1 MFLILF
7 LILAISCY
15 SQNTVYSIK
24 GQFLAE
30 KIVEEKASAGF
41 NVYYVVGKWVI
52 VDWRSG
58 EILVDGK
65 RKKFAD
71 SIYVTLGSSMWKNNR
86 IILGYDYPSW
96 DPPYYIFEFD
106 PVSESFTSLDSPN
119 LILVSLNDVIYL
131 PSKQIIAS
139 AFLGGFR
146 TWIFYFNGDTLKL
159 NNVNLNW
166 AAGWKG
172 KMYEMGD
179 VIIGIGS
186 NPTGLG
192 TYEILGGYATKRGG
206 ETNWFLE
213 DIIEYHPK
221 VGGDIVGNKL
231 FIAAAG
237 RIYVF
242 NLSNFNLLKKHIL
255 FNVKVE
261 SEDMMFIDDVF
272 GYLVFSL
279 DSKTAIYKFAY
290 LESKDTV
297 LLIDSLFIDGSFL
310 SRFKRFDNDI
320 YLILSNSEKVRVYK
334 IDKVTTT
341 PKEPQLPNTFTLYQ
355 NYPNPFNPTT
365 TIEFDIPERTNVKL
379 VIYDILGREVET
391 LIDKELEPGKYKLNF
406 TATNLPSG
414 VYFYTLKTPKFT
426 KTNKMLLI
434 K

>member
-15 SQNTVYSIK
+15 SQNIVYSLK
-24 GQFLAE
+24 GQFSAE
-30 KIVEEKASAGF
+30 KMIEEKALADF
-41 NVYYVVGKWVI
+41 DVYYVVGKWII
-52 VDWRSG
+52 VDWSKG
-58 EILVDGK
+58 EILIDGK

-71 SIYVTLGSSMWKNNR
+71 SIYVSLGSSMWRGNR
-86 IILGYDYPSW
+86 IIVVYDYPSW
-96 DPPYYIFEFD
+96 SPPYYIFEFD

-119 LILVSLNDVIYL
+119 FILVSLNDVIYL

-139 AFLGGFR
+139 AFLGVFR
-146 TWIFYFNGDTLKL
+146 TWIIYFNGDTLKL

-166 AAGWKG
+166 ARGSCG
-172 KMYEMGD
+172 KLYEMGD
-179 VIIGIGS
+179 TIIGIGS

-192 TYEILGGYATKRGG
+192 SYKILAAYATKRGI
-206 ETNWFLE
+206 NWFLE
-213 DIIEYHPK
+213 DVIEYEPT
-221 VGGDIVGNKL
+221 VGGDLDLAGNKL

-242 NLSNFNLLKKHIL
+242 DLSNFNLLKKYIL

-261 SEDMMFIDDVF
+261 SEDMIFIDDVF

-279 DSKTAIYKFAY
+279 EQKSAIYKFAY
-290 LESKDTV
+290 KDSEIS
-297 LLIDSLFIDGSFL
+297 LIDSLFIDGFWW
-310 SRFKRFDNDI
+310 SRFKIFNNDL
-320 YLILSNSEKVRVYK
+320 YLILSNSERVRVYR
-334 IDKVTTT
+334 IDKVTSTKPET
-341 PKEPQLPNTFTLYQ
+341 QIPTKFTLYQ